1 MQNKAEF
8 KVGLF
13 IIVLTLLIVASIGYV
28 AYKKGVFTRIFTYTL
43 SSKSGDDLTVG
54 MPVVFSGFTIGKVSD
69 MELSDSGVVLITI
82 KVPERHIKW
91 LKADSKFIINK
102 PLVGASRIVVAT
114 TNLKSPPLS
123 TEAITEVETATDITQ
138 IVSSSITPILD
149 KVNQIATHLEQLTA
163 RIADPQGDI
172 NVIVR
177 DAKKIA
183 DKMSQKESFL
193 EMAIDDPQ
201 SVRAIQDS
209 LRKMKDITAKADSI
223 LKTVDAMAVK
233 AEAGMYGQ
241 DGVIPAIAKI
251 LKDLLGKLQKLDIT
265 IDNIN
270 KISSDAAGS
279 TTNLK
284 VLRNEIDMTINSIK
298 KLSDDLDRILPPQK
312 EPEIKLP

>member
-1 MQNKAEF
+1 MQKRAEF

-13 IIVLTLLIVASIGYV
+13 IVVMTMLIAASIGYV
-28 AYKKGVFTRIFTYTL
+28 AYKKGVFTRIYTYTL

-102 PLVGASRIVVAT
+102 PLLGASRIVVST

-123 TEAITEVETATDITQ
+123 TDVITEVGTVTDITQ
-138 IVSSSITPILD
+138 IMNRITPILD
-149 KVNQIATHLEQLTA
+149 KVNQIAAHIEQLTA

-177 DAKKIA
+177 DAKTITSR
-183 DKMSQKESFL
+183 MSKKESLL
-193 EMAIDDPQ
+193 EMAIGDPQ
-201 SVRAIQDS
+201 SVRAIHES
-209 LRKMKDITAKADSI
+209 LQKTRDIMVKADGI
-223 LKTVDAMAVK
+223 LKTVDTMAVK
-233 AEAGMYGQ
+233 TEAGIYGQ
-241 DGVIPAIAKI
+241 DGVLPVFAKI
-251 LKDLLGKLQKLDIT
+251 LKDLLGKLQKLDRT
-265 IDNIN
+265 IDNVN
-270 KISSDAAGS
+270 KISSDAS
-279 TTNLK
+279 DTTANLK
-284 VLRNEIDMTINSIK
+284 VLRNEIDVTISSIR
-298 KLSDDLDRILPPQK
+298 KLIDDIDRILPQQK